1 MIIKLVILFSFF
13 MPPDD
18 TQLELRITGIKE
30 VKGTMMIA
38 IYQPQQKFLGD
49 EAFLFKAIPIKQS
62 ESFSLNINLPTGKYA
77 ISIYQDLNGDGEL
90 NTNFLGIPR
99 EPYGFSI
106 SRGSFGPPLF
116 DDASFDVPAIK
127 EIEIRID

>member
-1 MIIKLVILFSFF
+1 MIIVLIILFSFF
-13 MPPDD
+13 MPQDD
-18 TQLELRITGIKE
+18 TQFELRISGIEE

-49 EAFLFKAIPIKQS
+49 EAFLFKAIPVKQS
-62 ESFSLNINLPTGKYA
+62 ESLSLNINLPAGKYA
-77 ISIYQDLNGDGEL
+77 ISIYQDLNDDREL

-106 SRGSFGPPLF
+106 SRGSFGPPSF
-116 DDASFDVPAIK
+116 DDASFEVPSLNS
-127 EIEIRID
+127 IEIKIE